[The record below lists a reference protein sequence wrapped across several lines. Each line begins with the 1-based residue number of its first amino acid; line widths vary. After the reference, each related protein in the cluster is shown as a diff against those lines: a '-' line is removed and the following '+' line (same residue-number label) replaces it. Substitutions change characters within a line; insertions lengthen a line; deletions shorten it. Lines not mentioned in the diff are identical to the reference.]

1 MADFFAKNVIRIV
14 SGVIIVGAV
23 TVLAN
28 GMVPVASKH
37 KDPACTISPSPA
49 ALNQAF
55 TIGVTNLPTGGTVN
69 LIITFP
75 SGTTATS
82 PIAVSSN
89 GTYTLTES
97 SANSIPA
104 GQSGTYSYQFVARV
118 KWPDGTFHQSYATC
132 SVNVT

>member
-37 KDPACTISPSPA
+37 KDPVCTISPSPA
-49 ALNQAF
+49 ALNQSF
-55 TIGVTNLPTGGTVN
+55 TIAVTNLPTGGTVS

-75 SGTTATS
+75 SGTTETS
-82 PIAVSSN
+82 AIPVSS
-89 GTYTLTES
+89 GTYSLTES

-104 GQSGTYSYQFVARV
+104 GQSGTYSYRFVAKV
-118 KWPDGTFHQSYATC
+118 KWPDGTFNQSYATC